1 MSALATLATWARMV
15 KLSHSVF
22 ALPFAFA
29 GAALAAV
36 RHGITARQAVLVLV
50 AMVAARNAAL
60 GFNRLADEGYDTLNP
75 RTAGRELPRGILSR
89 GAVWAFTLVLAALF
103 VLAAFGLNP
112 LCGIL
117 SPVALA
123 VAFGYS
129 YTKRFTWATHFVL
142 GLALA
147 MAPMGGWLAVAGR
160 FAVEPWLLSAAVLLW
175 VAGFDMVYACQD
187 VEFDRRFGLH
197 SIPARCGV
205 RRALVLARFLHA
217 GALGALASVG
227 VVAGVHFAYWFG
239 LVGIGAL
246 MAWGHGLV
254 RPDDLSKAGF
264 SFMNLNG
271 AIGVAYLA
279 VLLASLGLGGRVGA
293 P

>member
-1 MSALATLATWARMV
+1 MSALAALVTWARMV
-15 KLSHSVF
+15 RLSHSVF

-29 GAALAAV
+29 GAALAAARYGV
-36 RHGITARQAVLVLV
+36 TTRQALLVLV

-60 GFNRLADEGYDTLNP
+60 GFNRLADEGYDALNP
-75 RTAGRELPRGILSR
+75 RTAGRELPRGALSR
-89 GAVWAFTLVLAALF
+89 GAVWAFTLALGAVF

-117 SPVALA
+117 SPAALA

-129 YTKRFTWATHFVL
+129 YTKRFTWTTHFVL

-175 VAGFDMVYACQD
+175 VAGFDIVYACQD
-187 VEFDRRFGLH
+187 ADFDRRFGLY
-197 SIPARCGV
+197 SIPARYGV
-205 RRALVLARFLHA
+205 RRALLLARLLHA

-227 VVAGVHFAYWFG
+227 VLAGLHPAYWFG
-239 LVGIGAL
+239 LAGIGAL

-254 RPDDLSKAGF
+254 RPDDLSRAGF
-264 SFMNLNG
+264 AFMNLNG
-271 AIGVAYLA
+271 AVSVVYLA
-279 VLLASLGLGGRVGA
+279 VLLACLGLGGPVQA